1 MGIHFVIAEIIGG
14 FVLAMLLAYSYRGMQ
29 IYYHLVVELTGI
41 AGLITM
47 IPAVYLYRKDQ
58 ARREYGRLV
67 PKPAGIDLSA
77 KEVLWLL
84 VMGAGLALF
93 ANMILNILQIFLQST
108 VYEDEME
115 LITSGKSVWLLV
127 FWMGIVAPI
136 AEEMVFRWLMY
147 LRLRDYMRVG
157 AAALISGVIFGI
169 YHGNLVQAIYASI
182 LGVAFA
188 YILEMSGNLWS
199 SVLLHIGAN
208 TASLLLEEYAVQ
220 IQKYLGDIGIL
231 AAYLLLLI
239 AVITG
244 IRYFKVKGKERGY
257 RAV

>member
-1 MGIHFVIAEIIGG
+1 
-14 FVLAMLLAYSYRGMQ
+14 
-29 IYYHLVVELTGI
+29 
-41 AGLITM
+41 
-47 IPAVYLYRKDQ
+47 
-58 ARREYGRLV
+58 
-67 PKPAGIDLSA
+67 
-77 KEVLWLL
+77 
-84 VMGAGLALF
+84 
-93 ANMILNILQIFLQST
+93 MILNILQIFLQST